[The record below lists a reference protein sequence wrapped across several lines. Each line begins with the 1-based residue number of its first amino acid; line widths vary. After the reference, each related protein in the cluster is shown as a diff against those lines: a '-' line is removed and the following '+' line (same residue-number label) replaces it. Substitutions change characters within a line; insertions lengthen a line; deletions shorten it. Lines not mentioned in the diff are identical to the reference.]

1 MTAATKVCEVDS
13 DIGAT
18 LALEEAGNGP
28 RGNSDVF
35 GRDVVICVAGY
46 GCELRTSSNFGEEHR
61 SQLTFEAHVATLSF
75 PLSFRGCSAKA
86 VVIMCA
92 IYKLGPG
99 VAAFRSLTQ

>member
-1 MTAATKVCEVDS
+1 MVM
-13 DIGAT
+13 
-18 LALEEAGNGP
+18 NGP

-35 GRDVVICVAGY
+35 GR
-46 GCELRTSSNFGEEHR
+46 GEEHR

-99 VAAFRSLTQ
+99 VAAFRSFECFAKNTSKTQ